1 VEPPVDDFEAKSRLV
16 PVEHPDVVEH
26 YRKAHSI
33 YQRTIDGSASTA
45 DLRQGVVSYRALFD
59 ELISDGAGSSA

>member
-1 VEPPVDDFEAKSRLV
+1 
-16 PVEHPDVVEH
+16 VVEH